1 MSLSAVS
8 LSSSLLLAREES
20 SLLTIT
26 GNPDVFSRLS
36 EMLPGGGA
44 ELLLANKK
52 IKKCVLSTFSSFRP
66 EVKLHLMFLAKQPLI
81 ERVKVL
87 QEEIIEAE
95 GDIALTY
102 DALRAFRQ
110 ANQAVIS
117 WRKWVTCMPC
127 LRPCRCIWKKFQ
139 RLEVLLDDD
148 LQSRERL
155 RALKAEQKKLVIEI
169 FGFRSSYRNNYLEDG
184 ITHKARNFLKFF
196 SDAGSAYESIY
207 DIVGGARDFYKLPE
221 YSMSLAA
228 NRARRRAEAAALQE
242 SAGPRP
248 QYYAVVRNSWCR
260 NIFSQDMSDPIMR
273 GFNLGRPF
281 ILFKSKSGKSNE
293 SQRALVIFQT
303 YGHRWGS
310 YIIGAIP
317 PMNIRAIWSIEGFA
331 DLSFDELGE
340 RFSLRDTFEADI
352 DVDLSGNDGVLPFLK
367 GYADFILKKEATK

>member
-1 MSLSAVS
+1 MCLSAVS
-8 LSSSLLLAREES
+8 SSSSLPLEREEP

-81 ERVKVL
+81 ERVEVL
-87 QEEIIEAE
+87 QEEIIQAE
-95 GDIALTY
+95 EDIALTS
-102 DALRAFRQ
+102 DALLAFRQ
-110 ANQAVIS
+110 ANQAVIG

-127 LRPCRCIWKKFQ
+127 LRSCRCIWKKFQ

-155 RALKAEQKKLVIEI
+155 SALKAKQIKLVIEI
-169 FGFRSSYRNNYLEDG
+169 FGFRSSCWNDYLGDG
-184 ITHKARNFLKFF
+184 ITHKARNFLNFF
-196 SDAGSAYESIY
+196 SDAGGAYESIY
-207 DIVGGARDFYKLPE
+207 DIVGGARNFYKLPE

-228 NRARRRAEAAALQE
+228 NRPRQRAEHYPPE
-242 SAGPRP
+242 
-248 QYYAVVRNSWCR
+248 RNSSCR
-260 NIFSQDMSDPIMR
+260 NIFSRDMSHPIMR
-273 GFNLGRPF
+273 GIDRGRPF
-281 ILFKSKSGKSNE
+281 IVFKSKSGESNV
-293 SQRALVIFQT
+293 SQRALVIFQRF
-303 YGHRWGS
+303 GQRWGS

-331 DLSFDELGE
+331 DLSFTDEMGE

-352 DVDLSGNDGVLPFLK
+352 EVDLTGDDGVLPFLK
-367 GYADFILKKEATK
+367 GYADFILKKQATK